1 MAILNSKYLNYIYN
15 NTIKESNRVFPQIKI
30 SNLKKLPIRTIDFNN
45 KLDIDIYNKIISI
58 VEELSKF
65 EFNSIAYKSY
75 ISILDNLIFDLYFVN
90 KIERDK
96 INLSYK
102 N

>member
-1 MAILNSKYLNYIYN
+1 M
-15 NTIKESNRVFPQIKI
+15 
-30 SNLKKLPIRTIDFNN
+30 PIRIIDFNN

-75 ISILDNLIFDLYFVN
+75 ISILDDLIFDLYSVN

>member
-15 NTIKESNRVFPQIKI
+15 NNIKESNRVFPQIKI
-30 SNLKKLPIRTIDFNN
+30 SNLEKLPIRIIDFNN

-75 ISILDNLIFDLYFVN
+75 ISILDDLIFDLYSVN

>member
-1 MAILNSKYLNYIYN
+1 M
-15 NTIKESNRVFPQIKI
+15 
-30 SNLKKLPIRTIDFNN
+30 
-45 KLDIDIYNKIISI
+45 DIDIYNKIISI

-75 ISILDNLIFDLYFVN
+75 ISILDDLIFDLYSVN